1 MERRGRI
8 ELTVVLIGEVG
19 GLLAAAVEVV
29 GERPD
34 VHAAVLLVELPPPG
48 WILHLEHGILEVF
61 FFDDRAEVLRGELQD
76 LDGLLQLHRHR
87 QMLREVHAQ

>member
-61 FFDDRAEVLRGELQD
+61 FFDDRTEILR
-76 LDGLLQLHRHR
+76 
-87 QMLREVHAQ
+87 